1 MARQQP
7 ESGANGRTDGRT
19 DGRRSDNQLVQRRR
33 RVRIGRVVE
42 RRTGGKTTIN
52 RRFDS
57 PLKRE
62 LTASSP

>member
-1 MARQQP
+1 MAYQAP
-7 ESGANGRTDGRT
+7 ERGAKRTGGEATISRSK
-19 DGRRSDNQLVQRRR
+19 RRHQG
-33 RVRIGRVVE
+33 RIGRVVE

-62 LTASSP
+62 LAASSP